1 MTAPMNMQPTP
12 QIRLSLGTKL
22 GYAVGNVGL
31 QMLIAAMSFLLMIF
45 YTDVALVPP
54 AVAGAAL
61 LVGKVWDT
69 INDPLF
75 GWLTDR
81 TRSRHGRHRVYLI
94 YGALPLA
101 VVAAAVWMVP
111 PGLSPWAAFV
121 WIAVTYTLF
130 DTVMTLVQLP
140 YQAMAANMTQD
151 YDERTSLTAFASMGA
166 LLGFFAG
173 SVFMPLLVRA
183 APDAR
188 TGYALAGAC
197 FGLAAGVAVAV
208 VAWRVREPAATSHA
222 PATPT
227 TEAAAPGWASVRS
240 TLLATLRN
248 RPFVMLVSAAGL
260 VRLGLTL
267 VQASLAYF
275 VIYQL
280 QGDKGDLP
288 RFMGIL
294 LAVVG
299 ISLFVWKRVV
309 DRWEKNLAYILG
321 LVFCCAGLV
330 ALYWVGPGQQALVT
344 GILVVVGIGMGAHWI
359 VPFAMVPDTIDHGHM
374 QAGERQTGMY
384 YGLYGLVDKLART
397 LATVLVAGMLELT
410 GYVPNVAQS
419 AQALQGITAMTGLL
433 PALCLV
439 LAIPL
444 LMAYPITRARHA
456 DLVRSV
462 GAAATAEKASTTAVA
477 AVAAAPARQSEHTTR
492 PAWAPSR
499 TLPSG
504 GHDFAHSR

>member
-1 MTAPMNMQPTP
+1 MSLPST
-12 QIRLSLGTKL
+12 RLTLGTKL

-69 INDPLF
+69 VNDPLF
-75 GWLTDR
+75 GWVTDR

-94 YGALPLA
+94 YGAIPLGLA
-101 VVAAAVWMVP
+101 AAAVWMVP
-111 PGLSPWAAFV
+111 PGLSPVAAFL
-121 WIAVTYTLF
+121 WIAITYTVF
-130 DTVMTLVQLP
+130 DTLMTLVQLP

-173 SVFMPLLVRA
+173 SVLMPVLVRS

-188 TGYALAGAC
+188 TGYALAGAV
-197 FGLAAGVAVAV
+197 FGLAAGMAVAV
-208 VAWRVREPAATSHA
+208 VAWRVREPELGAQ
-222 PATPT
+222 PATQGHAHPQPMW
-227 TEAAAPGWASVRS
+227 ESVRE
-240 TLLATLRN
+240 TLRTTLRN
-248 RPFVMLVSAAGL
+248 RPFLMLMSAATL

-288 RFMGIL
+288 RFMGTL
-294 LAVVG
+294 LGVVG
-299 ISLFVWKRVV
+299 LSLFVWKYVV
-309 DRWEKNLAYILG
+309 DRWEKNWAYILG
-321 LVFCCAGLV
+321 LVFCAAGLL
-330 ALYWVGPGQQALVT
+330 ALYWVGPGDQRTMMA
-344 GILVVVGIGMGAHWI
+344 ILVVIGIGMGAHWI

-374 QAGERQTGMY
+374 QAGERKTGMY
-384 YGLYGLVDKLART
+384 YGLYGLMDKLART
-397 LATVLVAGMLELT
+397 LATVLVAAMLDVT

-419 AQALQGITAMTGLL
+419 TAALQGITLMTGVL

-444 LMAYPITRARHA
+444 LVAYPITRSRHA
-456 DLVRSV
+456 EILH
-462 GAAATAEKASTTAVA
+462 
-477 AVAAAPARQSEHTTR
+477 QTR
-492 PAWAPSR
+492 
-499 TLPSG
+499 
-504 GHDFAHSR
+504 

>member
-1 MTAPMNMQPTP
+1 MSPSAT
-12 QIRLSLGTKL
+12 RLSLGTKL

-75 GWLTDR
+75 GWMTDR

-94 YGALPLA
+94 YGAIPLGLA
-101 VVAAAVWMVP
+101 AAAVWMVP
-111 PGLSPWAAFV
+111 PGLSPMAAFL
-121 WIAVTYTLF
+121 WIAITYTVF
-130 DTVMTLVQLP
+130 DTMMTLVQLP

-173 SVFMPLLVRA
+173 SVLMPVLVRA

-188 TGYALAGAC
+188 TGYALAGTV
-197 FGLAAGVAVAV
+197 FGLVAGVAVAV
-208 VAWRVREPAATSHA
+208 VAWRVREPAASAPPAAEAHA
-222 PATPT
+222 PPL
-227 TEAAAPGWASVRS
+227 WSSVRA
-240 TLLATLRN
+240 TLATTLHN
-248 RPFVMLVSAAGL
+248 RPFLLLMSAATL
-260 VRLGLTL
+260 VRLGFTL

-288 RFMGIL
+288 RYMGTL
-294 LAVVG
+294 LGVVG
-299 ISLFVWKRVV
+299 LSLFVWKVVV
-309 DRWEKNLAYILG
+309 DRWEKNRAYILG
-321 LVFCCAGLV
+321 LVLCAAGLL
-330 ALYWVGPGQQALVT
+330 ALYWVQPGDQRLMTA
-344 GILVVVGIGMGAHWI
+344 ILVVVGIGMGAHWI

-384 YGLYGLVDKLART
+384 YGLYGLMDKLART
-397 LATVLVAGMLELT
+397 LATVLVAGMLDVT

-419 AQALQGITAMTGLL
+419 ADALQGITLMTGVL
-433 PALCLV
+433 PGLCLV

-444 LMAYPITRARHA
+444 LLAYPITRSRHA
-456 DLVRSV
+456 EIR
-462 GAAATAEKASTTAVA
+462 G
-477 AVAAAPARQSEHTTR
+477 HTGMR
-492 PAWAPSR
+492 
-499 TLPSG
+499 
-504 GHDFAHSR
+504 